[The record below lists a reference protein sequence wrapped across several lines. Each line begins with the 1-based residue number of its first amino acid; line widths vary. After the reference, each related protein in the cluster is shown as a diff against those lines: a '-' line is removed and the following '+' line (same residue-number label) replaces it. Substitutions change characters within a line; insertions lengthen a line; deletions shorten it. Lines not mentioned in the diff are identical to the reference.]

1 MDPLGAAGGERAD
14 RLGDGGRGAADG
26 TRFRDEV
33 TTMREA
39 RTGSIGRRE
48 VMRALGAGAVGL
60 GFGGVSAPATALPPA
75 GAGLQP
81 ASGVTFPDGAVV
93 RTRLGDVSPEDLADG
108 ATLFHEHLSFD
119 YSSPPPEP
127 RAPGT
132 PPPPTPTNDEMV
144 DLVVEELRMAAF
156 DGVSCIVD
164 SSIGPRTGQQLANL
178 TAMAS
183 RSGVHVVLGGSYFLL
198 RSYPEEIVH
207 LPEEEIA
214 ARLVDQA
221 RRERWGALGEV
232 GTSFPEMHDEE
243 RKMLRAVSRAHRET
257 GLPVFT
263 HVPHES
269 CPSCAIEQLDI
280 YEAQGVDLAHLCIG
294 HQSTIERSDDPG
306 WETHREIARRGAF
319 IGFDTV
325 GHRMSASF
333 IPESEKVDMV
343 LSAIEAGFEDHV
355 LLSSDFANTTQLKAN
370 WGNGF
375 STVLVQ
381 FVPKLRYRGV
391 PEDVIR
397 KILVDNPRRW
407 LAFRPA
413 G

>member
-1 MDPLGAAGGERAD
+1 MP
-14 RLGDGGRGAADG
+14 G
-26 TRFRDEV
+26 TR
-33 TTMREA
+33 
-39 RTGSIGRRE
+39 GKSIGRRE
-48 VMRALGAGAVGL
+48 AMQSLGAGVVGL
-60 GFGGVSAPATALPPA
+60 GLGGSSARASAYGRSRA
-75 GAGLQP
+75 GAALQT
-81 ASGVTFPDGAVV
+81 ASAVRFPEGAVV
-93 RTRLGDVSPEDLADG
+93 RTRLGDVSPDDLGDG
-108 ATLFHEHLSFD
+108 ATLFHEHLSFA

-132 PPPPTPTNDEMV
+132 PPPPAPTNDEMV
-144 DLVVEELRMAAF
+144 DLVVEELQMAAF

-178 TAMAS
+178 TAMAR

-198 RSYPEEIVH
+198 RSYPEEIVG
-207 LPEEEIA
+207 LPEEAIA
-214 ARLVDQA
+214 ARLVEQA
-221 RRERWGALGEV
+221 GREGWGALGEV

-257 GLPVFT
+257 GLPIFT

-294 HQSTIERSDDPG
+294 HQSTIKSSDDPG

-343 LSAIEAGFEDHV
+343 LSAIDAGFEDHV

-391 PEDVIR
+391 PEETIR

-413 G
+413 A

>member
-1 MDPLGAAGGERAD
+1 MQA
-14 RLGDGGRGAADG
+14 
-26 TRFRDEV
+26 F
-33 TTMREA
+33 
-39 RTGSIGRRE
+39 
-48 VMRALGAGAVGL
+48 GAGAVGL
-60 GFGGVSAPATALPPA
+60 GLGGVSAPASAFGPRPA
-75 GAGLQP
+75 GAPLQP
-81 ASGVTFPDGAVV
+81 VSAVRFPAGAVV
-93 RTRLGDVSPEDLADG
+93 RTRLGDVSPEDLGGG
-108 ATLFHEHLSFD
+108 ATLFHEHLSFE

-132 PPPPTPTNDEMV
+132 PPPRPLGNDEMV
-144 DLVVEELRMAAF
+144 DLVVEELQMAAF

-164 SSIGPRTGQQLANL
+164 SSIGPRTEQQLANL

-183 RSGVHVVLGGSYFLL
+183 RSGVHIVLGGSYFLL
-198 RSYPEEIVH
+198 RAYPEEIVRM
-207 LPEEEIA
+207 PEEAIA
-214 ARLVDQA
+214 SRLVEQA
-221 RRERWGALGEV
+221 GRENWGALGEV
-232 GTSFPEMHDEE
+232 GTSFPEMHDDE

-257 GLPVFT
+257 GLPIFT

-294 HQSTIERSDDPG
+294 HQSTIKRSDDPG

-333 IPESEKVDMV
+333 IPERDKVDMV
-343 LSAIEAGFEDHV
+343 LNAIDAGLEDHV

-391 PEDVIR
+391 PDAIIR
-397 KILVDNPRRW
+397 KLLVDNPRRW
-407 LAFRPA
+407 LAHRPVA
-413 G
+413 